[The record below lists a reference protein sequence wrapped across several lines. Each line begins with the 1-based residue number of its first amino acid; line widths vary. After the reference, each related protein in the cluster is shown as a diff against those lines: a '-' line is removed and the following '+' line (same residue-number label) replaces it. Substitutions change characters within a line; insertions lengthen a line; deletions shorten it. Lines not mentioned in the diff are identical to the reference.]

1 MKFKRV
7 CRPRWHVGGACPN
20 LGALE
25 VPVHPTLRMLAI
37 GAGVGLA
44 YTLPMRLLFALV
56 GDTHSGV
63 TVGVAGVMSAAF
75 LFGVPAATGALTVW
89 LAGQSG
95 PVPLRRALLLPWMA
109 CGTAVAVAMLTLIEG
124 SICLAMAA
132 PVFLLMG
139 SLGGWAMWWTQRRR
153 QGRPEQGLASLSVAA
168 LLPLLWGGAEAQFA
182 VPADTWQVSNVQVIS
197 APVEVVWAQVASVPK
212 IDPSE
217 LPPSFAH
224 FIGLPRPIAATLS
237 APAKGGVR
245 MASFERGL
253 VFREEV
259 TDWQPGKTIAFAIRA
274 EQAPAEALDEH
285 VVVGGRY
292 FDVLDGRYTL
302 RAIDPQHTEVTLTS
316 THRLSTTLN
325 GYAGLWTRAI
335 MWDLQRVILHVV
347 AKRCETRA

>member
-1 MKFKRV
+1 M
-7 CRPRWHVGGACPN
+7 
-20 LGALE
+20 
-25 VPVHPTLRMLAI
+25 HPMLRLLAI

-44 YTLPMRLLFALV
+44 YTLPMRLLFAWA
-56 GDTHSGV
+56 GEAHNGA
-63 TVGVAGVMSAAF
+63 TVGVAGVMTTAF
-75 LFGVPAATGALTVW
+75 LFGVPAATGALSVGW
-89 LAGQSG
+89 DGQAG
-95 PVPLRRALLLPWMA
+95 PVPLRRALLLPWVA
-109 CGTAVAVAMLTLIEG
+109 CATAVLVAMLTLIEG

-153 QGRPEQGLASLSVAA
+153 ANRGGAGVASLSIAA
-168 LLPLLWGGAEAQFA
+168 LLPLVWGGAEAQLTA
-182 VPADTWQVSNVQVIS
+182 PADTWQVTNVQVIA
-197 APVEVVWAQVASVPK
+197 APVAVVWEQVASVRK
-212 IDPSE
+212 IEPSE

-224 FIGLPRPIAATLS
+224 WIGLPRPIEATLS

-259 TDWQPGKTIAFAIRA
+259 TDWQPGKTIAFGIRA

-302 RAIDPQHTEVTLTS
+302 RAIDPQHTEVTLSS

-347 AKRCETRA
+347 AKRSESRS